1 MASFA
6 VGVIPP
12 RREWCELPFRNHM
25 AVFGGSPLVRV
36 STEHPDRQ
44 PTTRDRTARTMPAAP
59 LTPDEPARLA
69 ALRRLNVLDT
79 PPEAGFDD
87 LTRLAATICGTPVAV
102 VSLVD
107 ADRQWFKSCVG
118 LDATETPRDV
128 AFCAHAICRPE
139 LLVVPDAT
147 ADERFADNPIVTGEP
162 HIRFYAGMPLVI
174 PGGHAVG
181 TLCVIDYTP
190 RTLTPAQTDAL
201 RALARQVVAQLQLR
215 QQVAQQAK
223 DHETFRVLFEQSSDA
238 HLLFDERDGI
248 IDCNQA
254 TVAMLRLASK
264 EEVLALHPAV
274 LSPEYQ
280 PCGRRSLDKCLDMDA
295 TARRDGY
302 HRFDWTHR
310 RADGEEFPCEVTLT
324 PVNLH
329 GRSVLL
335 VVWHDLT
342 ERKRAEDAVRVS
354 EGRFRG
360 AFDYAPI
367 GMALVALDGR
377 WLKVNR
383 GVCDILGYTADE
395 LLATDF
401 QTLTHPDDL
410 AADLQLAEEL
420 LAGAISTYQLEKR
433 YLHKSGA
440 VVFALLAVSL
450 VRDDDGRPMY
460 YVSHVKDITGRKRA
474 VMELRASEEQFR
486 RVVDDSPIGIY
497 RTTPDGRILLA
508 NPAAV
513 RLTSAASFEDLS
525 RRNLEQDG
533 SHSSYSRAT
542 FKRTLEEHGE
552 VRGLESEWVG
562 EDGRRVFVRENAR
575 LIRNPDGS
583 VYYEG
588 TIEDVSEKRR
598 TELALRESEER
609 FQAFMRMGPLVAWVV
624 TADGTLEYANDHFAA
639 LIGRSADGLA
649 GTPLGEVFPPELVAE
664 YLANNRAVL
673 DTGRPLH
680 TVERAV
686 LPDGSVAHYLAYKFP
701 LPTPAGVPMVGGIAI
716 DATERVRAE
725 AELKASETRFR
736 SVVDELAEGVVLLDY
751 QTRAVLQANRAF
763 LDLIGYTPGEVAALT
778 QYDFVAHDRADI
790 DHQMA
795 AVVRDGRHDLGFRK
809 YRRRDGQF
817 LDVSVNGSRLEL
829 NGRTVLSLVVRDMS
843 AEVAHERQLL
853 AYQQELERANA
864 RLHALATTDRL
875 TGVAN
880 RGAFND
886 KLTEE
891 YDRAVRYTHPL
902 SVVLLD
908 VDHFKQF
915 NDAFGH
921 PAGDAV
927 LQRVAGLLQHTARGT
942 DTVAR
947 YGGEE
952 FALLLPD
959 TDYAGAMVLAERLR
973 RAVAGGGWEKRPVT
987 VSVGVATLTPDTAA
1001 AAALV
1006 KEADQA
1012 LYRSKQAGRNRVH
1025 HGSSVVPQL
1034 ATARTPAGG

>member
-1 MASFA
+1 
-6 VGVIPP
+6 
-12 RREWCELPFRNHM
+12 M
-25 AVFGGSPLVRV
+25 AVFGRSPLVRV

-79 PPEAGFDD
+79 PAEAGFDD

-128 AFCAHAICRPE
+128 AFCAHAIRRPE

-201 RALARQVVAQLQLR
+201 RALARQVVAQLTLR
-215 QQVAQQAK
+215 GQVAQQTK

-342 ERKRAEDAVRVS
+342 ERVKAEAERRERELRFRAIFDSTYQYIGLLSPDGAVLEANRTALVSAGIRLEAVQGKPFWECVWWAHNPALQALLRQGIERAAGGEFVRFEATHPLADGTLATIDFSLTPIRDDAGLVVLLVPEGRDVTDRKRAED
-354 EGRFRG
+354 
-360 AFDYAPI
+360 
-367 GMALVALDGR
+367 
-377 WLKVNR
+377 
-383 GVCDILGYTADE
+383 
-395 LLATDF
+395 
-401 QTLTHPDDL
+401 
-410 AADLQLAEEL
+410 
-420 LAGAISTYQLEKR
+420 
-433 YLHKSGA
+433 
-440 VVFALLAVSL
+440 
-450 VRDDDGRPMY
+450 
-460 YVSHVKDITGRKRA
+460 
-474 VMELRASEEQFR
+474 
-486 RVVDDSPIGIY
+486 
-497 RTTPDGRILLA
+497 
-508 NPAAV
+508 
-513 RLTSAASFEDLS
+513 
-525 RRNLEQDG
+525 
-533 SHSSYSRAT
+533 
-542 FKRTLEEHGE
+542 
-552 VRGLESEWVG
+552 
-562 EDGRRVFVRENAR
+562 
-575 LIRNPDGS
+575 
-583 VYYEG
+583 
-588 TIEDVSEKRR
+588 
-598 TELALRESEER
+598 ALRESEERFRAFMDNSPAVAFTKDEGGRYTYVNRPLVRRFGRPAEFWLGKTDAELFPAEYSGVWRENDLRVLAGGRAEELNESVPADDGGLSHWTTWKFPFRDACGRRFLAGMGIDVTEKRKTEDALRASEQR
-609 FQAFMRMGPLVAWVV
+609 FQAFMRMGPLVAWIV
-624 TADGTLEYANDHFAA
+624 TADDTLVYANDQFAA
-639 LIGRSADGLA
+639 LLGRPADGLA
-649 GTPLGEVFPPELVAE
+649 DTPLADLFPPELVAE
-664 YLANNRAVL
+664 YRANNRTVL

-686 LPDGSVAHYLAYKFP
+686 APDGSVSHYLAYKFP
-701 LPTPAGVPMVGGIAI
+701 LPAPGGPPLVGGIAVDI
-716 DATERVRAE
+716 TARVQAEDALRE
-725 AELKASETRFR
+725 SEGRFR

-795 AVVRDGRHDLGFRK
+795 AVLRDGRHDLGFRR

-817 LDVSVNGSRLEL
+817 LSSRP
-829 NGRTVLSLVVRDMS
+829 R
-843 AEVAHERQLL
+843 L
-853 AYQQELERANA
+853 AV
-864 RLHALATTDRL
+864 T
-875 TGVAN
+875 
-880 RGAFND
+880 F
-886 KLTEE
+886 
-891 YDRAVRYTHPL
+891 
-902 SVVLLD
+902 
-908 VDHFKQF
+908 
-915 NDAFGH
+915 
-921 PAGDAV
+921 
-927 LQRVAGLLQHTARGT
+927 
-942 DTVAR
+942 
-947 YGGEE
+947 
-952 FALLLPD
+952 
-959 TDYAGAMVLAERLR
+959 
-973 RAVAGGGWEKRPVT
+973 RP
-987 VSVGVATLTPDTAA
+987 
-1001 AAALV
+1001 
-1006 KEADQA
+1006 
-1012 LYRSKQAGRNRVH
+1012 
-1025 HGSSVVPQL
+1025 
-1034 ATARTPAGG
+1034 